1 MVDVLKCTPA
11 VFAVGDE
18 YQIMVPVT
26 TDVVMWVKVGEE
38 CYYDDCNGALR
49 SAVPVHKMTVPAEE
63 LNAAGQYTV
72 CYRRI
77 YGRRAYYTSRE
88 KEVHEATFNFRAPKA
103 DKLVCYHISDTHD
116 TIEAPIRALRY
127 FESQYGKIDLLILN
141 GDIMTM
147 SVSAGVFDLMYELF
161 ERATAGEVPILYAR
175 GNHDTRGAFAERVMD
190 YTPSGTDGASYYTV
204 RFANIWALVLDT
216 GEDKG
221 DDHIEYTDTAAF
233 HGFRKR
239 ETKFL
244 EKVVAAK
251 EYEGEG
257 IRHKL
262 LISHT
267 PFTKQNK
274 EPFNIEED
282 RYKYWASLIGESI
295 KPELMMCGHLHTLE
309 YCPIGGKYDAFGQ
322 PCPMVIG
329 SKPDKEHNYFAAV
342 GYIFTEDGIEAV
354 FNDHEKV
361 LESFKI

>member
-26 TDVVMWVKVGEE
+26 TDVTMWVKVGDE

-49 SAVPVHKMTVPAEE
+49 SAVSVHKMTVPQEE
-63 LNAAGQYTV
+63 LNAAGKYTV

-88 KEVHEATFNFRAPKA
+88 RQVHEVDFKFRAPKNEKIVA
-103 DKLVCYHISDTHD
+103 YHISDTHD
-116 TIEAPIRALRY
+116 TVEAPIRALRY

-147 SVSAGVFDLMYELF
+147 SVSAGVFDLMYDLF
-161 ERATAGEVPILYAR
+161 ERATGGEVPIIYAR

-190 YTPSGTDGASYYTV
+190 YTPSGINSASYYTV
-204 RFANIWALVLDT
+204 KYGNIWALVLDT
-216 GEDKG
+216 GEDKD

-233 HGFRKR
+233 RGFRKR
-239 ETKFL
+239 ETKFI
-244 EKVVAAK
+244 EKVIADK
-251 EYEGEG
+251 EYESKD

-267 PFTKQNK
+267 PFTMQHPA
-274 EPFNIEED
+274 PFNIEED
-282 RYKYWASLIGESI
+282 RYKYWASLIKENI
-295 KPELMMCGHLHTLE
+295 KPELMMCGHTHTLE
-309 YCPIGGKYDAFGQ
+309 YCPVGGEKDNFGQ
-322 PCPMVIG
+322 PCPMIIG
-329 SKPDKEHNYFAAV
+329 SKPDKENDYFAAV
-342 GYIFTEDGIEAV
+342 GYIFTDEGIEAV

-361 LESFKI
+361 LETFKI